1 MDGLKK
7 AFDSLPH
14 SRIAKSRQML
24 GISNNIR
31 QFLKAAMN
39 SWNTLLTVNGQIL
52 VQVRMQRGIFQGD
65 SLSPLL
71 FAVALIPL
79 TIKLR
84 RTQLG

>member
-24 GISNNIR
+24 GINNNIR

-84 RTQLG
+84 QTQLG